1 MDQRW
6 AAPHNRAVTQPD
18 PTPNAEVATPV
29 AAGARAGRRRAA
41 PRRSHTVARVLV
53 STLVVLAMVSGLT
66 ITYLYRHYSDN
77 LTVLDI
83 EDQIVGERPDKVEVA
98 GPQEPLNVL
107 VMGSDSREGENNID
121 GLTGGGERS
130 DTTLLLHLSA
140 DRERAYGVSIPRD
153 SMVDRPAC
161 RTEGGAE
168 IPAESYTMWNEAF
181 QLAGPACTIQQ
192 FEELTG
198 IRLDHFV
205 VVDFE
210 GFQGMVDAVGGV
222 EVCIPETIDDRAH
235 GIYLE
240 AGTRKLEGIQ
250 ALNYVRERYALSGGS
265 DIGRMKRQQAF
276 IASMASTVLSSDTLA
291 RPDRLL
297 GFLEAATESLT
308 LDEGLG
314 NLVKIAQLGYEFRG
328 IGPDKIQFMTI
339 PNAVDP
345 ADPNKLVWTEDAA
358 GVWNALAAD
367 EPLTKRLRSD
377 VITAGKVPGS
387 SSSDE
392 DDDEAGSGS
401 GSGSG
406 GGDGL
411 ATDEA
416 LEAAGLCT

>member
-1 MDQRW
+1 MEQRR
-6 AAPHNRAVTQPD
+6 ASPHNRDVTDPD
-18 PTPNAEVATPV
+18 PMPHAEVATPV
-29 AAGARAGRRRAA
+29 APGARAGRRRAK
-41 PRRSHTVARVLV
+41 PRRSHTVGRVLV
-53 STLVVLAMVSGLT
+53 ATLVVLGMVSGLSV
-66 ITYLYRHYSDN
+66 TYLYRHYSDN

-83 EDQIVGERPDKVEVA
+83 EDQLVGERPDKVEVA

-107 VMGSDSREGENNID
+107 VMGSDSREGEGNNID

-161 RTEGGAE
+161 RTEGGTE
-168 IPAESYTMWNEAF
+168 VPAESYTMWNEAF

-297 GFLEAATESLT
+297 AFLEAATESLT

-314 NLVKIAQLGYEFRG
+314 NLVRIAQLGYEFRG
-328 IGPDKIQFMTI
+328 IGADKVQFMTI
-339 PNAVDP
+339 PNTVDP
-345 ADPNKLVWTEDAA
+345 SDPNKLVWTEDAA
-358 GVWNALAAD
+358 GIWNALAED
-367 EPLTKRLRSD
+367 EPLPKKLRSD
-377 VITAGKVPGS
+377 VISAGKVPGS
-387 SSSDE
+387 SSG
-392 DDDEAGSGS
+392 DDPDDSGDS
-401 GSGSG
+401 SG
-406 GGDGL
+406 GGKGL
-411 ATDEA
+411 ASDEA
-416 LEAAGLCT
+416 LEAAGLCA

>member
-1 MDQRW
+1 MTH
-6 AAPHNRAVTQPD
+6 AD
-18 PTPNAEVATPV
+18 PTPPGEVATPSP
-29 AAGARAGRRRAA
+29 AGARAGRRRAK
-41 PRRSHTVARVLV
+41 PRRSHTVAKVLV
-53 STLVVLAMVSGLT
+53 ASLVVLGMVAGLGV
-66 ITYLYRHYSDN
+66 TYLYRHYSGN

-83 EDQIVGERPDKVEVA
+83 DDQLVGERPDKVEVA

-107 VMGSDSREGENNID
+107 VMGSDSREGDVNNID
-121 GLTGGGERS
+121 GLTGDGERS

-153 SMVDRPAC
+153 SMVDRPTC
-161 RTEGGAE
+161 RTEDGAE
-168 IPAESYTMWNEAF
+168 IPAEGYQMWNEAF

-192 FEELTG
+192 FEELSG

-276 IASMASTVLSSDTLA
+276 IASMVSTVLSSDTMA

-297 GFLEAATESLT
+297 KFLEAATESLT
-308 LDEGLG
+308 LDEDLG
-314 NLVKIAQLGYEFRG
+314 NLVEIAKLGYEFRG
-328 IGPDKIQFMTI
+328 IGADKIQFMTI
-339 PNAVDP
+339 PNTVDP
-345 ADPNKLVWTEDAA
+345 QDPNKLVWTDDAA
-358 GVWNALAAD
+358 GVWNTLKKD
-367 EPLTKRLRSD
+367 EPLSRRLRSD
-377 VITAGKVPGS
+377 VISAGKVPGS
-387 SSSDE
+387 SSGGGDS
-392 DDDEAGSGS
+392 S

-406 GGDGL
+406 GGDGSGGL
-411 ATDEA
+411 ASDEA
-416 LEAAGLCT
+416 LEAAGLCTT